1 MKKYILA
8 TAITALMSGAV
19 MAQDVENQEDNQDI
33 RVGLHMFSYHD
44 KKGYNNSNPGLY
56 VKYGSW
62 TFGTYHNSLKK
73 NSTYFGYTFELP
85 LKDKFVDSLDLTV
98 GVITG
103 YPQKIGNT
111 KLSAL
116 VAPSAR
122 IDLTEK
128 TSLRVIYIPRIKRYN
143 DVNIVHLSF
152 ERKF

>member
-1 MKKYILA
+1 MKKTTTVIALA
-8 TAITALMSGAV
+8 LLSSL
-19 MAQDVENQEDNQDI
+19 AQASQEQEDNQDI
-33 RVGLHMFSYHD
+33 RVGLHMFSHHD
-44 KKGYNNSNPGLY
+44 EKGYNDSNPGLY

-111 KLSAL
+111 KLTAL

-128 TSLRVIYIPRIKRYN
+128 TSLRVTYIPRIKKYN
-143 DVNIVHLSF
+143 DVNVVHFSL